1 MARRII
7 HRAITSFATIY
18 IIITISFIF
27 VRFMPGNPLIHLVG
41 EEEYYYLLDK
51 SPEILDEI
59 AEKYGLNNSL
69 YIQYAKYIKSVV
81 TLDFGRSYINH
92 KLVVDNVTSA
102 SKWTL
107 MISIP
112 VLILGGLIGCI
123 TGTLAGW
130 KPDGV
135 FDKISTPIAIFFN
148 TMPTNCTALILLIIF
163 SYKLKMFPLNG
174 MVSARVDGIERLMS
188 ILHHLTLPLT
198 VLVLSRSVGNY
209 MLMKSSVSQVRHEE
223 YVLTAISKG
232 LKPRTVIFRHIMK
245 NALPPYLTSI
255 CMQMGGILSGSMV
268 VEVIFGWKGMGKL
281 FYDAVQSRDF
291 PTAQLCFII
300 SAVLTVGSIFLS
312 DILNAILDPRIRET
326 NPYE

>member
-41 EEEYYYLLDK
+41 EEDYYYLLDK
-51 SPEILDEI
+51 SPEILNEI

-69 YIQYAKYIKSVV
+69 YIQYTKYIKSVV

-92 KLVVDNVTSA
+92 KLVTDNVAAA

-112 VLILGGLIGCI
+112 ALILGGLIGCI
-123 TGTLAGW
+123 AGTLAGW
-130 KPDGV
+130 KPEGL
-135 FDKISTPIAIFFN
+135 FDKISTPIVIFLN
-148 TMPTNCTALILLIIF
+148 TMPSNCTALILLIIF
-163 SYKLKMFPLNG
+163 SYKLKIFPING
-174 MVSARVDGIERLMS
+174 MVSARIEGFERFMS

-198 VLVLSRSVGNY
+198 VLVLSRSAGNY

-223 YVLTAISKG
+223 YILTATSKG
-232 LKPRTVIFRHIMK
+232 LKPRTVLFRHIMK
-245 NALPPYLTSI
+245 NALPPYLTSV

-268 VEVIFGWKGMGKL
+268 VEVVFGWKGMGKL

-291 PTAQLCFII
+291 PTAQLCFLI

-312 DILNAILDPRIRET
+312 DIINVMLDPRIKEIKS
-326 NPYE
+326 YE